1 LSHCSKSP
9 FLYLLRVKSLKT
21 GNHQMRKVS
30 ALLLALSV
38 AGLSA
43 CGGSEGS
50 GANNSVEEVN
60 VASDDLTVSDNLG
73 AADSL
78 GNQANALEGDAG
90 NLANGADANL
100 VDTGNAVGNAL
111 SNAAGNSQ

>member
-1 LSHCSKSP
+1 
-9 FLYLLRVKSLKT
+9 
-21 GNHQMRKVS
+21 MRKVS
-30 ALLLALSV
+30 AILLGLSV

-43 CGGSEGS
+43 CGGSES

-78 GNQANALEGDAG
+78 ANQANALEGDTG
-90 NLANGADANL
+90 NLANGVDANL
-100 VDTGNAVGNAL
+100 VDTGNAAGNAQG
-111 SNAAGNSQ
+111 NAAGNSQ